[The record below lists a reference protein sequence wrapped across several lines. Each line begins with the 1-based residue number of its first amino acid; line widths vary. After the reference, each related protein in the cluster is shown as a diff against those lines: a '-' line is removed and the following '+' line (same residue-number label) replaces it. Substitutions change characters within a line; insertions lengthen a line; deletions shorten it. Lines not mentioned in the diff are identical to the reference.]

1 VKNDYR
7 QVRFLQKEI
16 KRKYNYGADKKLNVC
31 NDFKCKIAFLRN
43 MRKKCIMRN
52 WKQLK
57 SPCLCGSMYC
67 VDSLCVKCGKEQKI
81 DEGDYAQDHYIP
93 MRKGAGW
100 DKKQHKVIWR

>member
-1 VKNDYR
+1 
-7 QVRFLQKEI
+7 
-16 KRKYNYGADKKLNVC
+16 
-31 NDFKCKIAFLRN
+31 
-43 MRKKCIMRN
+43 
-52 WKQLK
+52 
-57 SPCLCGSMYC
+57 MYC